1 MLRRWPAMIIRVF
14 RAQPKRGQSVDFESK
29 ARALSVPLVKKQPG
43 LVAYFPGKPL
53 DDENGDFVMI
63 TVWDSIESLKAFA
76 GDDFNAA
83 VIPAEEIPLLE
94 STSVQHYT
102 VYEDSSAGQR
112 R

>member
-1 MLRRWPAMIIRVF
+1 MIVRVF
-14 RAQPKRGQSVDFESK
+14 RAQPKRGKSAAFEEK

-53 DDENGDFVMI
+53 DDQNGEFVMI
-63 TVWDSIESLKAFA
+63 TVWDSIESLRAFA

-83 VIPAEEIPLLE
+83 VIPPEEIPLLE

-102 VYEDSSAGQR
+102 VYEHS
-112 R
+112 